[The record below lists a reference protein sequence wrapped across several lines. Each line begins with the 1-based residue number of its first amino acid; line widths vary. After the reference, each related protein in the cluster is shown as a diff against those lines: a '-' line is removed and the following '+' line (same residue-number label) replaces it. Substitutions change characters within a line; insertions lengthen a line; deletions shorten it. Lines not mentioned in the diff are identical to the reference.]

1 MSYIN
6 IIILLVVAIVGLL
19 ATALII
25 SIISKKS
32 NLGTADDFITAT
44 IKKKKKEIIENGVNF
59 PTSLY
64 FLLYL
69 IFPLLFGGAVF
80 VVTKRMT
87 PTIIM
92 AAISLF
98 APRFLLKILIN
109 RQAKLF
115 DERYA
120 RALEQL
126 ASSLRAGLSLYKAV
140 EDVTNCPFV
149 HESMKAKFAN
159 LSSDLRLGITIGEA
173 FTRFAEGCP
182 GNDAKDIALA
192 INIQAEVGGRE
203 SEIIQEIANN
213 IHQRTMMRQEIRTIF
228 ATTKIMVTVTDF
240 LAPTIIFFTIIG
252 MPSYVEC
259 YFESSQMIMMF
270 IGIACVPFIGSFIN
284 HKMMSKIKGEV

>member
-1 MSYIN
+1 MSYIH
-6 IIILLVVAIVGLL
+6 IIILCVIAIIGLL
-19 ATALII
+19 TTALII
-25 SIISKKS
+25 SIISKKN
-32 NLGTADDFITAT
+32 NLATTDDFITAA
-44 IKKKKKEIIENGVNF
+44 IKKKKKEIRDSGVSF
-59 PTSLY
+59 PTTLY

-69 IFPLLFGGAVF
+69 IFPLLFGGIVYF
-80 VVTKRMT
+80 VTKN
-87 PTIIM
+87 PLPSILM
-92 AAISLF
+92 AIVSLLV
-98 APRFLLKILIN
+98 PRFILKFLIN
-109 RQAKLF
+109 RQTKLF

-149 HESMKAKFAN
+149 HETMKVKFAK
-159 LSSDLRLGITIGEA
+159 LSSDLQLGITIGEA

-259 YFESSQMIMMF
+259 YFESSRMMMF
-270 IGIACVPFIGSFIN
+270 FVGIVCIPLLGSFLN
-284 HKMMSKIKGEV
+284 HKMMNKIKREV